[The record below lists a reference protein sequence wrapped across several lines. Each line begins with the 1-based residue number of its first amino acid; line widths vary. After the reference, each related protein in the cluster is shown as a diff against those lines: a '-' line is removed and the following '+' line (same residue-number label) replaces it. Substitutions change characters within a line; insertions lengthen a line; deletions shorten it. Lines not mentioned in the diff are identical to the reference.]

1 MAHHQSD
8 VFLRVVIKGGAFRA
22 YFTDIFMVFLTM
34 RFLPGTHR
42 IAIINACT
50 NQVFLSAFQCGR
62 FRNSPPLSVRTKENT
77 EENEKVPKER
87 SIEYKN
93 GFYMTDLFT
102 VEKVGHHKEQQSK

>member
-50 NQVFLSAFQCGR
+50 NQVFLSA
-62 FRNSPPLSVRTKENT
+62 LSVRTKGNT

-87 SIEYKN
+87 SIESK
-93 GFYMTDLFT
+93 MAFT
-102 VEKVGHHKEQQSK
+102 

>member
-50 NQVFLSAFQCGR
+50 NQVFLHSNAAG

-87 SIEYKN
+87 SIESK
-93 GFYMTDLFT
+93 MAFT
-102 VEKVGHHKEQQSK
+102 

>member
-62 FRNSPPLSVRTKENT
+62 IPEFTKENT

-87 SIEYKN
+87 SIESK
-93 GFYMTDLFT
+93 MAFT
-102 VEKVGHHKEQQSK
+102 

>member
-50 NQVFLSAFQCGR
+50 NQVFLSRIPMRQDSGIHHLC
-62 FRNSPPLSVRTKENT
+62 LSGLKENT

-87 SIEYKN
+87 SIESK
-93 GFYMTDLFT
+93 MAFT
-102 VEKVGHHKEQQSK
+102 

>member
-62 FRNSPPLSVRTKENT
+62 IPEFTTSVWTKENT

-87 SIEYKN
+87 SIESK
-93 GFYMTDLFT
+93 MAFT
-102 VEKVGHHKEQQSK
+102 

>member
-62 FRNSPPLSVRTKENT
+62 IPEFTTSVRTKENT

-87 SIEYKN
+87 SIESK
-93 GFYMTDLFT
+93 MAFT
-102 VEKVGHHKEQQSK
+102 

>member
-50 NQVFLSAFQCGR
+50 HSNAAG

-87 SIEYKN
+87 SIESK
-93 GFYMTDLFT
+93 MAFT
-102 VEKVGHHKEQQSK
+102 